1 MEHKSIKRKNGT
13 IHYWIHKKEGTQASI
28 VFTHGLCAD
37 HTIFEKQIPYFLEN
51 YTLLLWDVPMHGSSR
66 PYSDFSYRESVE
78 CLDQILQKEKIDQ
91 VFLVGMSMGG
101 YPSQHFALIY
111 PEKTKG
117 LIGLDTTPLG
127 SNYYSRFDEWWLKHA
142 DSIAKYFPS
151 SLLRKSIAWSVS
163 NTKEAYVKMR
173 SILEPLSKAEI
184 TEQMQIAYS
193 CFILENKDV
202 QFSFPVLLLVGEKD
216 RTGKVLS
223 YNKAWAKRT
232 KYPLHFIENARHFA
246 NYDAPD
252 QVNQEIEAFIQ
263 RTLSEKR

>member
-1 MEHKSIKRKNGT
+1 
-13 IHYWIHKKEGTQASI
+13 
-28 VFTHGLCAD
+28 
-37 HTIFEKQIPYFLEN
+37 
-51 YTLLLWDVPMHGSSR
+51 
-66 PYSDFSYRESVE
+66 
-78 CLDQILQKEKIDQ
+78 
-91 VFLVGMSMGG
+91 
-101 YPSQHFALIY
+101 
-111 PEKTKG
+111 
-117 LIGLDTTPLG
+117 
-127 SNYYSRFDEWWLKHA
+127 
-142 DSIAKYFPS
+142 
-151 SLLRKSIAWSVS
+151 
-163 NTKEAYVKMR
+163 MR